1 MHSRVFASL
10 LAVAL
15 LVTSA
20 APAADSGYCLDQE
33 STRYAKEQ
41 FTLRAEPASDARGL
55 ATVQRD
61 QKLTIGE
68 CDSGWCPATVIVNG
82 ESVKGY
88 APENKLTRT
97 PPGSAT
103 QARTCCKICKKGKA
117 CGNSCISRSK
127 TCHKGPGCAC
137 NG

>member
-1 MHSRVFASL
+1 MIRIILTALLPLLLVSTSL
-10 LAVAL
+10 LPTDACAL
-15 LVTSA
+15 
-20 APAADSGYCLDQE
+20 QE

-41 FTLRAEPASDARGL
+41 FTLRAEPASDAKAL
-55 ATVQRD
+55 VTVQRD
-61 QKLTIGE
+61 QKLTISE

-97 PPGSAT
+97 PAGSAT
-103 QARTCCKICKKGKA
+103 QVRTCCKICKKGKA